1 MTIPNF
7 LYIEASYVDY
17 KELLEEKKPRSWLK
31 SVSAFANTHGGH
43 LIFGVQNQPRTVLGL
58 TDPQHTISK
67 LTEQIKDRIDPA
79 PRYRV
84 QSVEIEGKICVD
96 LEVQNGPAYPYYYAF
111 DGVRVAYVR
120 HGDQSVEATSRELN
134 ELVLKGLNQTYDAL
148 PSAYNLGDVSFTL
161 LAATFKNLKR
171 EEFDL
176 VKDLPSAGLVTPDGQ
191 VTNGGLL
198 LCDQGV
204 LKQSRI
210 FCTRWKGN
218 CKGNIDEDALDD
230 KEFQGAS
237 LITLLQNAEDF
248 IRNNSKNPWSIRG
261 MRREEHSDYPYKA
274 VREVLVNALIHRD
287 YQILGSEIHVDIFDD
302 RLEIF
307 SPGGM
312 MNGRRIQD
320 MDLHHIP
327 SMRRNRIISDVFSRL
342 NLMERRGSGIDR
354 ILNSY
359 AEVAQKPVFYSDS
372 DIFLVTLPNRSVAN
386 PAQTSLDDVATAAQD
401 LATVSESLATSGQ
414 SLATSPEDL
423 VTTQP
428 KTPKEIEQE
437 TFKIMLKN
445 LPISNST
452 RNNVAELFRRYGYEY
467 TFHSSNVA
475 DIFSVKPA
483 AATAALR
490 KLRKLGVIESP
501 KYGVY
506 QFVKK

>member
-1 MTIPNF
+1 MTSQNI
-7 LYIEASYVDY
+7 LYIEASKADY
-17 KELLEEKKPRSWLK
+17 KEQLEEKKPRSWLK

-43 LIFGVQNQPRTVLGL
+43 LIFGVKNEPRIVAGL
-58 TDPQHTISK
+58 ADPQVVISK
-67 LTEQIKDRIDPA
+67 ATELIKARIDPA
-79 PRYRV
+79 PRYMV
-84 QSVEIEGKICVD
+84 QVIETEGKVCVD
-96 LEVQNGPAYPYYYAF
+96 LEVQNGPAYPYYYAA

-120 HGDQSVEATSRELN
+120 HGDQSVEATARELN
-134 ELVLKGLNQTYDAL
+134 ELILKGMNQTFDAL
-148 PSAYNLGDVSFTL
+148 PSPYRVGDVSFTL
-161 LAATFKNLKR
+161 LAATFKNLR
-171 EEFDL
+171 HEEFDL
-176 VKDLPSAGLVTPDGQ
+176 AKELPSAGLVTLDGQ

-204 LKQSRI
+204 LRQSRV

-261 MRREEHSDYPYKA
+261 MRREERGDYPYKA

-312 MNGRRIQD
+312 MNGQRIQD

-327 SMRRNRIISDVFSRL
+327 SMRRNQVISDVFSRL

-359 AEVAQKPVFYSDS
+359 AEVAQKPAFYSDS
-372 DIFLVTLPNRSVAN
+372 DVFLVTLPNRSVAE
-386 PAQTSLDDVATAAQD
+386 PAQISMKVATSLENVASSTPE
-401 LATVSESLATSGQ
+401 VATSGTKVASA
-414 SLATSPEDL
+414 SLKEGTERPLDEDMDMLDFQNRLKATNFSA
-423 VTTQP
+423 
-428 KTPKEIEQE
+428 KTIQHTLEL
-437 TFKIMLKN
+437 FKRYRYQYPFHSI
-445 LPISNST
+445 
-452 RNNVAELFRRYGYEY
+452 NVAELYC
-467 TFHSSNVA
+467 
-475 DIFSVKPA
+475 VKTSRA
-483 AATAALR
+483 NAIIRDLKTR
-490 KLRKLGVIESP
+490 GFVEEI
-501 KYGVY
+501 KYGSY
-506 QFVKK
+506 QFIKLP

>member
-1 MTIPNF
+1 MTSQNI
-7 LYIEASYVDY
+7 LYIEASKADY
-17 KELLEEKKPRSWLK
+17 KEQLEEKKPRSWLK

-43 LIFGVQNQPRTVLGL
+43 LIFGVKNEPRTVVGL
-58 TDPQHTISK
+58 ADPQAVISK
-67 LTEQIKDRIDPA
+67 ATELIKVRIDPA
-79 PRYRV
+79 PRYMV
-84 QSVEIEGKICVD
+84 QVVEIEGKACVD
-96 LEVQNGPAYPYYYAF
+96 LEVQNGPAYPYYYAA
-111 DGVRVAYVR
+111 DGVRIAYVR

-230 KEFQGAS
+230 KEFQWAS

-312 MNGRRIQD
+312 MNGQRIQD

-327 SMRRNRIISDVFSRL
+327 SMRRNQIISDVFSRL
-342 NLMERRGSGIDR
+342 DLMDRRGSGIDR
-354 ILNSY
+354 IINSY
-359 AEVAQKPVFYSDS
+359 AEVVQKPTFYSDS

-386 PAQTSLDDVATAAQD
+386 PAQLSLERSDKCSESVATSDQSV
-401 LATVSESLATSGQ
+401 ATVVTVATEDQ
-414 SLATSPEDL
+414 S
-423 VTTQP
+423 
-428 KTPKEIEQE
+428 TPISVRDEE
-437 TFKIMLKN
+437 LKN
-445 LPISNST
+445 FGKRVDELSCTSATKAHIK
-452 RNNVAELFRRYGYEY
+452 ELFRRYGYDY
-467 TFHSSNVA
+467 TFRSGNVA
-475 DIFSVKPA
+475 DIFGVKTPGGA
-483 AATAALR
+483 SAILR
-490 KLRKLGVIESP
+490 KLMLKYNLVESP
-501 KYGVY
+501 QYGIY
-506 QFVKK
+506 RFIKR

>member
-1 MTIPNF
+1 MTSQTL
-7 LYIEASYVDY
+7 LYIESSQVDY

-43 LIFGVQNQPRTVLGL
+43 LIFGVQNEPRTVLGL
-58 TDPQHTISK
+58 ADPQHIISK
-67 LTEQIKDRIDPA
+67 ITEQIKARIDPA

-84 QSVEIEGKICVD
+84 QSVEIEGKSCVD

-120 HGDQSVEATSRELN
+120 HGDQSLE
-134 ELVLKGLNQTYDAL
+134 D
-148 PSAYNLGDVSFTL
+148 
-161 LAATFKNLKR
+161 
-171 EEFDL
+171 FDL

-261 MRREEHSDYPYKA
+261 MRREERSDYPYKA

-312 MNGRRIQD
+312 MNGQRIQD

-327 SMRRNRIISDVFSRL
+327 SMRRNQIISDVFSRL

-359 AEVAQKPVFYSDS
+359 AEVAQKPSFYSDS

-401 LATVSESLATSGQ
+401 LATNLESLATSGQ

-423 VTTQP
+423 VTSQP
-428 KTPKEIEQE
+428 RTLKEVEQE
-437 TFKIMLKN
+437 AFRTSLKN
-445 LPISNST
+445 LPISSAT
-452 RNNVAELFRRYGYEY
+452 RDKVAELFRRYGYGY

-475 DIFSVKPA
+475 DIFGVKAA

-490 KLRKLGVIESP
+490 KLRKLEVIESP